1 MLESLL
7 KIVVGVVA
15 KPADITVYLWLEQDW
30 RRKLVALL
38 LFLLLAIG
46 SFCYLLFCLR

>member
-15 KPADITVYLWLEQDW
+15 EPADITVYLWLEWDW
-30 RRKLVALL
+30 RRKLVALQ

-46 SFCYLLFCLR
+46 GFWYLCVITR